1 MKTYDDDFDP
11 FIAGIAEELRRP
23 VALDARF
30 DDRVMGA
37 LEPRVIPMRVVRTNR
52 PWYRRTFSFSISQVA
67 GLAAAAALV
76 GVVAMNVFTPGA
88 PSMATDDA
96 QVAPPSSALAL
107 QPVADVK
114 GGAAGANAATPQ
126 QFILLAPGATS
137 VSLVGDFSDWDASRF
152 QMEKVSEDGAWS
164 ITIPLVPGRYEYQFE
179 VDGKQRVNDPS
190 RPQTS
195 SDFGSANSVVT
206 VERRD

>member
-1 MKTYDDDFDP
+1 MTTHDDDFDP
-11 FIAGIAEELRRP
+11 FIAGIAQELRRP

-30 DDRVMGA
+30 DERVMAA
-37 LEPRVIPMRVVRTNR
+37 LEPRVISLTAARESR
-52 PWYRRTFSFSISQVA
+52 PWYRKTFAFSITQVA

-76 GVVAMNVFTPGA
+76 GVVSMRLLA
-88 PSMATDDA
+88 PVPSAAPIAAA
-96 QVAPPSSALAL
+96 QPAGDMVL

-114 GGAAGANAATPQ
+114 RDPNAPQMQ
-126 QFILLAPGATS
+126 QFLLIAPTAKS
-137 VSLVGDFSDWDASRF
+137 VSLVGDFSDWDDTRY
-152 QMEKVSEDGAWS
+152 QMERVSDDGAWS

-179 VDGKQRVNDPS
+179 VDGAQRVNDPT

>member
-1 MKTYDDDFDP
+1 MTTHDDDFDP
-11 FIAGIAEELRRP
+11 FIAGIAQELRRP

-30 DDRVMGA
+30 DERVMAA
-37 LEPRVIPMRVVRTNR
+37 LEPRVISLTTVRASR
-52 PWYRRTFSFSISQVA
+52 PWYRKTFAFSVTQVA

-76 GVVAMNVFTPGA
+76 GVVSMRLLA
-88 PSMATDDA
+88 PVAS
-96 QVAPPSSALAL
+96 VAPIAATPPAGDMVL

-114 GGAAGANAATPQ
+114 RDPNAPQLQ
-126 QFILLAPGATS
+126 QFLLIAPNAKS
-137 VSLVGDFSDWDASRF
+137 VSLVGDFSDWDDTRY
-152 QMEKVSEDGAWS
+152 QMERVSEDGAWS

-179 VDGKQRVNDPS
+179 VDGAQRVNDPT

-195 SDFGSANSVVT
+195 SEFGSANSVVT